1 MPPTLQRVSRHLS
14 DITMRLITVA
24 IHTYDHADRLRRQ
37 LNREGIEVVLQNVN
51 LESPVVS
58 SGIRV
63 RIHEH
68 DLPLAL
74 RIIENPDIFPPED
87 NEASREQREILVP
100 VDFSHHSFN
109 AACAAVRMAHMHGSD
124 LKLLHTYI
132 DPVVAGKMQLT
143 DSLTYELTDADA
155 RKKIEED
162 AWKKMQRFVDAL
174 KDRMRAGELPAVKIT
189 AEMREGVPEDAII
202 QYVKS
207 NPPLLV
213 VMGTRSFE
221 QKEREMIG
229 SVCAQVLDGC
239 RFSVLVIPENTNL
252 HVLDRRIRM
261 LFFANLDQE
270 DILAVDTFYR
280 VFPGMQTEAT
290 VVNIPGRRRL
300 MERVRSDSPES
311 LVGYFRKSYPDSLF
325 STADM
330 AAAAAVDDFDRL
342 QLQNQYDLL
351 VVPNKKKSL
360 LSRVF
365 NPGLAHRLLFHADIP
380 MLVIPV

>member
-1 MPPTLQRVSRHLS
+1 
-14 DITMRLITVA
+14 
-24 IHTYDHADRLRRQ
+24 
-37 LNREGIEVVLQNVN
+37 
-51 LESPVVS
+51 
-58 SGIRV
+58 
-63 RIHEH
+63 
-68 DLPLAL
+68 
-74 RIIENPDIFPPED
+74 
-87 NEASREQREILVP
+87 
-100 VDFSHHSFN
+100 
-109 AACAAVRMAHMHGSD
+109 
-124 LKLLHTYI
+124 
-132 DPVVAGKMQLT
+132 
-143 DSLTYELTDADA
+143 
-155 RKKIEED
+155 
-162 AWKKMQRFVDAL
+162 L

>member
-1 MPPTLQRVSRHLS
+1 
-14 DITMRLITVA
+14 MRLITVA